1 MLTEISMA
9 LSSLKATSDII
20 KGLTATATETKL
32 NEVRITLQGNLLEAQ
47 QALIDVQASGAA
59 TAARIRQLEQELID
73 LQDWSVEKAR
83 YELRDAG
90 RGAFVY
96 MPNAEVGNDE
106 PPHWLC
112 PNCFGLRRKSFMQ
125 FKGQDKRPGG
135 GNGDTSNYACDTCR
149 SSIKVT
155 YTVKPTNMPMRSA
168 S

>member
-1 MLTEISMA
+1 MLTEISAA
-9 LSSLKATSDII
+9 LGSLKATSDII

-32 NEVRITLQGNLLEAQ
+32 NEVRIALQGNLLEAQ
-47 QALIDVQASGAA
+47 QALMDVQASGAA
-59 TAARIRQLEQELID
+59 TAARIRQLEQELTT
-73 LQDWSVEKAR
+73 LQDWGVEKAR

-96 MPNAEVGNDE
+96 MPKADAGNDE

-112 PNCFGLRRKSFMQ
+112 PNCFGQRRKSFMQ

-135 GNGDTSNYACDTCR
+135 GNGDTSNYACDGCR

-155 YTVKPTNMPMRSA
+155 YTVKPTNMPAQSGN
-168 S
+168 